1 MTATRRCRPRWLAL
15 TSIVFAVLGG
25 CSAVVAP
32 SGPNSEKDFTSQLQS
47 IVQSAGAQ
55 YGELADAAQ
64 ALDPSEPVPQDFK
77 VRMRELAASDR
88 RAADKIEKLTPPRA
102 AQEPTMALVAALRAR
117 ADAFEEAAGEM
128 DVSLRDLEETSSLVT
143 YERALDEALR
153 RLQDA
158 GFLLEEPPHD

>member
-1 MTATRRCRPRWLAL
+1 
-15 TSIVFAVLGG
+15 
-25 CSAVVAP
+25 
-32 SGPNSEKDFTSQLQS
+32 
-47 IVQSAGAQ
+47 
-55 YGELADAAQ
+55 
-64 ALDPSEPVPQDFK
+64 
-77 VRMRELAASDR
+77 
-88 RAADKIEKLTPPRA
+88 
-102 AQEPTMALVAALRAR
+102 MALVAALRAR